1 MKTPLIILPEIE
13 DIMEFLI
20 PGTDKSLNDE
30 KNKVRENIIGNMMNL
45 DDEYFMNEKYG
56 THWKNIHTKFIEKI
70 SMLCV
75 EPFDKIKIEG
85 KGGMKYNYDFMLTFL
100 GQLNEEK
107 NTRVIIK
114 EVKLEF
120 KHNNSS
126 VSDLV
131 QFLELYDRD
140 VKEKFE
146 LCGVSYAEFYY
157 DNYLKNYLELEENL
171 IQHIPEKH
179 EYLKHVTDI
188 KYKHPF
194 FNELYLRKNNKLNE
208 KREIARKS
216 IQEYLEIFSHTFNFE
231 KIAEKIK
238 ESQQGK
244 QFLLWDCN
252 EFYVETV
259 DASKITISGI
269 IEDSIHDLY
278 FDVKVQNFEYN
289 IRIRINWGN
298 NAGLSNPRWKF
309 TFIAK

>member
-1 MKTPLIILPEIE
+1 MPEVE
-13 DIMEFLI
+13 DIAEFLI

-30 KNKVRENIIGNMMNL
+30 KNKIRENIIEHMMNL
-45 DDEYFMNEKYG
+45 DDEYFMDEKYG
-56 THWKNIHTKFIEKI
+56 QQWKSIQEKFIEKMT
-70 SMLCV
+70 MLCDQ
-75 EPFDKIKIEG
+75 PFDKIKIEG
-85 KGGMKYNYDFMLTFL
+85 KGGMKYNYDFILTFL
-100 GQLNEEK
+100 GKINEEK
-107 NTRVIIK
+107 NETNEKKRPVIK

-146 LCGVSYAEFYY
+146 LCGISYAEFYY
-157 DNYLKNYLELEENL
+157 DNYLKNYIALEENL
-171 IQHIPEKH
+171 IQSIPEKQ

-194 FNELYLRKNNKLNE
+194 FNELYLRKNNKVNE

-231 KIAEKIK
+231 KIAKKIK

-259 DASKITISGI
+259 DASKITISEI

-309 TFIAK
+309 TFI